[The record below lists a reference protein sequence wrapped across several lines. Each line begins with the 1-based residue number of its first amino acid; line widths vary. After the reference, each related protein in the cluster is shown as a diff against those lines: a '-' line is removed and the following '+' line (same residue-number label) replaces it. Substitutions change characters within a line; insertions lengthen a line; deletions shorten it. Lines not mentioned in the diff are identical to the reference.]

1 MEFIPHPVKILAVN
15 RHQEGRLC
23 VGDEAWCRHAPGLLA
38 WLAEEVT
45 PTLRRGSGVHPM
57 TGLPLG
63 MAIHATIV
71 ACDGERT
78 GIGVCR
84 ALKASLESPMTP
96 RDTVRSYGRI
106 DQIGHRHVTCY
117 AEAWAEEDP
126 PRLIAKLEVVLVRV
140 ENGRAVPL
148 RA

>member
-1 MEFIPHPVKILAVN
+1 MEFVPRPVEILSVN
-15 RHQEGRLC
+15 RQQEGAIT
-23 VGDEAWCRHAPGLLA
+23 VGDEAWCRHPPGLLA
-38 WLAEEVT
+38 WLAEEIT

-57 TGLPLG
+57 TGLPIG
-63 MAIHATIV
+63 MAVHAAIV

-96 RDTVRSYGRI
+96 SDTIWSYGRI
-106 DQIGHRHVTCY
+106 IEIGYRHVTCY
-117 AEAWAEEDP
+117 AEAWAEENP
-126 PRLIAKLEVVLVRV
+126 LRLIAKLEVVLIRV

-148 RA
+148 WS